1 MIKPAVRGRKSMSSK
16 SEKRPTFIEFYLK
29 GTVSAE
35 DIDDY
40 VDSWHAT
47 AEAGEIYEF
56 LGLSEE
62 EYALWLRDPDVL
74 PHIARARVEGKP
86 LVAVIHSAL
95 QEMAV
100 ASRSSNGMKIERLKR
115 WLEQQEKNV

>member
-1 MIKPAVRGRKSMSSK
+1 MSNKAQKP
-16 SEKRPTFIEFYLK
+16 PTFMESYLT

-47 AEAGEIYEF
+47 AGAGEIYEF
-56 LGLSEE
+56 LGFSEE

-74 PHIARARVEGKP
+74 PHIARARVEGKA
-86 LVAVIHSAL
+86 LAAVIDSAL
-95 QEMAV
+95 QEMAG
-100 ASRSSNGMKIERLKR
+100 ASRSSNGMRVKRLKR
-115 WLEQQEKNV
+115 WLRQQGKNV